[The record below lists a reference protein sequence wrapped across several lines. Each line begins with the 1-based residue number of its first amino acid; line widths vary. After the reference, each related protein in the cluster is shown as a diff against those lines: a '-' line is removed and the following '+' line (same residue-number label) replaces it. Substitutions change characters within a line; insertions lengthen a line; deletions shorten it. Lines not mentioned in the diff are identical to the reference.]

1 MRTIISPPPGLDASG
16 LTMDYLRGKLMP

>member
-1 MRTIISPPPGLDASG
+1 MRTIISPPHGLDASG